1 VAEEDII
8 KARKEHLNWFLENSI
23 DPYPAK
29 VPRHD
34 DAGEIISRFEKDDV
48 SFDACVSGRVT
59 AIRKMGK
66 ASFAEVFSNF
76 KKIQIYIKRDDDQN
90 NYEIFRRTD
99 IGDFVNVSGFVFRT
113 KMGEITVHVKRLILI
128 CKAFRPLPEKW
139 HGLKDEE
146 TILRRRY
153 LDILTNEK
161 SREIFLKRSSVIS
174 EIRKFLNGRNYVEV
188 ETPLLQSIPGGAEAE
203 PFKTHHKAL
212 NIDLFLRIA
221 PELYLKRLIV
231 AGFEKIYEIGRNFRN
246 EGISTRHNPEFTMLE
261 LYCAYADYGDM
272 MNLCEEIVKRSAE
285 IISGETVFS
294 EAFAR
299 VSIFECLKE
308 KTGIDFQGNLG
319 RDNLRAQAE
328 KLGISFEKDAPPSK
342 IFENI
347 YEEVILKD
355 TEMPVFLMDFPEEF
369 SPLAKPRRGTPIAE
383 RFELYINNMEIAN
396 AYSELNDPVRQR
408 AHFVSQADD
417 SGREQID
424 EDFLEALEYGMP
436 PTGGLGIGIDRLI
449 MALSGSQSIKDVIIF
464 PQLKSR

>member
-1 VAEEDII
+1 
-8 KARKEHLNWFLENSI
+8 
-23 DPYPAK
+23 
-29 VPRHD
+29 
-34 DAGEIISRFEKDDV
+34 
-48 SFDACVSGRVT
+48 RVT

-99 IGDFVNVSGFVFRT
+99 IGDFINVSGFVFRT

-449 MALSGSQSIKDVIIF
+449 MVLSGSQSIKDVIIF